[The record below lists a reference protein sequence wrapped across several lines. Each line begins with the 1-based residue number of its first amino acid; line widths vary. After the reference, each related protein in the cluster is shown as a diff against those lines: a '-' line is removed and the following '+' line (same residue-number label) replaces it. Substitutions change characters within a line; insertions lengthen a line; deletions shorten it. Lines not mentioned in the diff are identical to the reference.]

1 MVEAK
6 MHMNTKKYRS
16 RLLSQHNM
24 QVKLFDR
31 TVAAIESEFAD
42 MEEAKV
48 FLTPLKEMADTLL
61 KQTTAA
67 EGIVKLGQALE
78 VPVSGNRS
86 PAFMAAGGGPL
97 AYDFLSAN
105 RKLVEQVGDLDE
117 WSKALALAY
126 EMRQKA
132 RPFMDDP
139 EIWNVACNTSW
150 RLGACQSQIHAL
162 ARSAQAITSSQEALF
177 RAYGLM
183 FWQGHKR
190 YLRWEGDSHS
200 LSWRA
205 KEQ

>member
-1 MVEAK
+1 

-16 RLLSQHNM
+16 RLLAQHNM

-31 TVAAIESEFAD
+31 SVAAVVREFAEMD
-42 MEEAKV
+42 EADT
-48 FLTPLKEMADTLL
+48 FLTPLREMADTLW

-67 EGIVKLGQALE
+67 EGIIKLGDTLAGE
-78 VPVSGNRS
+78 PSSNRS

-97 AYDFLSAN
+97 AYDFLSNN

-117 WSKALALAY
+117 WSKALALDY
-126 EMRQKA
+126 ELQQKA
-132 RPFMDDP
+132 RPFMADP

-150 RLGACQSQIHAL
+150 RLGACQAQIHAL
-162 ARSAQAITSSQEALF
+162 ARSAQAITASQEALF

-190 YLRWEGDSHS
+190 YLRWEGDSLS
-200 LSWRA
+200 ASWRA
-205 KEQ
+205 KEKGRF